1 MRHVFFL
8 LCLIPFLPSC
18 TDVVASAPPTVK
30 TIQCETVIGPVEWQS
45 DTVCGVDKLGRQMV
59 SIGGFSAVQLPA
71 HESEG
76 EEKTVAEAILEHQN
90 RTGCV
95 SISRH
100 CTITE

>member
-1 MRHVFFL
+1 MKILIAVFL
-8 LCLIPFLPSC
+8 LSLLISGC
-18 TDVVASAPPTVK
+18 TDVKASSPRK
-30 TIQCETVIGPVEWQS
+30 IECETVVSEVVWQS

-59 SIGGFSAVQLPA
+59 SIGGFEAVEAVP
-71 HESEG
+71 EG
-76 EEKTVAEAILEHQN
+76 GELKSN

>member
-1 MRHVFFL
+1 MKL
-8 LCLIPFLPSC
+8 LTWLIPLLPLLNGC
-18 TDVVASAPPTVK
+18 TDVVASSPRK
-30 TIQCETVIGPVEWQS
+30 IECETVVGEIQWQG

-59 SIGGFSAVQLPA
+59 MVGQFETVEAAPEGGELKS
-71 HESEG
+71 
-76 EEKTVAEAILEHQN
+76 N

>member
-1 MRHVFFL
+1 MTKLFL
-8 LCLIPFLPSC
+8 LIALPALFISGC
-18 TDVVASAPPTVK
+18 TESKASSSK
-30 TIQCETVIGPVEWQS
+30 TIECETVVSPIEWQS

-59 SIGGFSAVQLPA
+59 SIGGFENIEAAP
-71 HESEG
+71 EG
-76 EEKTVAEAILEHQN
+76 GELKSN

>member
-1 MRHVFFL
+1 MKILIAVFL
-8 LCLIPFLPSC
+8 LSLLISGC
-18 TDVVASAPPTVK
+18 TDVKASSPRK
-30 TIQCETVIGPVEWQS
+30 IECETVVSEVVWQS

-59 SIGGFSAVQLPA
+59 SIGGFQAMQLPA
-71 HESEG
+71 PEAD
-76 EEKTVAEAILEHQN
+76 EKTVGEAILEKQN

>member
-1 MRHVFFL
+1 MTKLFL
-8 LCLIPFLPSC
+8 LIALPALFISGC
-18 TDVVASAPPTVK
+18 TESKASSSK
-30 TIQCETVIGPVEWQS
+30 TIECETVVSPIEWQS

-59 SIGGFSAVQLPA
+59 SIGGFQAMQLPA
-71 HESEG
+71 PEAD
-76 EEKTVAEAILEHQN
+76 EKTVGEALLEKQN

>member
-1 MRHVFFL
+1 MRIIFAISLLSLFL
-8 LCLIPFLPSC
+8 SGC
-18 TDVVASAPPTVK
+18 TESKASASK
-30 TIQCETVIGPVEWQS
+30 TIECETVVGPIEWQS

-59 SIGGFSAVQLPA
+59 SIGGFQAMQLPA
-71 HESEG
+71 PAD
-76 EEKTVAEAILEHQN
+76 EKTVGEALLEHQN

>member
-1 MRHVFFL
+1 MTKLFL
-8 LCLIPFLPSC
+8 LIALPALFISGC
-18 TDVVASAPPTVK
+18 TESKASSSK
-30 TIQCETVIGPVEWQS
+30 TIECETVVSPIEWQS

-59 SIGGFSAVQLPA
+59 SIGGFQAMQLPA
-71 HESEG
+71 PEAD
-76 EEKTVAEAILEHQN
+76 EKTVGETLLEKQN

>member
-1 MRHVFFL
+1 MKILIAVFL
-8 LCLIPFLPSC
+8 LSPLISGC
-18 TDVVASAPPTVK
+18 TDVKASSPRK
-30 TIQCETVIGPVEWQS
+30 IECETVVSEVAWQA

-59 SIGGFSAVQLPA
+59 SIGGFEAVEAVP
-71 HESEG
+71 EG
-76 EEKTVAEAILEHQN
+76 GELKSN